1 MIQFTGALALLD
13 IEGTVCP
20 LSYVKEFLYP
30 YARAHLVSFLERRG
44 TEPNAVEALQRMF
57 AEGRAGSE
65 KMGATRGI
73 SEVATLANELMDRDA
88 KQTGL
93 KQLQGLIWEEGF
105 ASGELKSVVFPD
117 VPPAISGWVA
127 QGKKVRIFSSGSAPA
142 QRVFFRHTT
151 AGDLSG
157 YLDGHHDTI
166 TGPKRAAASFAAI
179 ASQAGV
185 ATGEVIYI
193 SDVTAELDAARE
205 AGCATALALR
215 PGNAPNPPHTHPE
228 IHSFVEIEIA

>member
-1 MIQFTGALALLD
+1 MRNRLSTLVLIVFVFCIIFTSLLSAAQ
-13 IEGTVCP
+13 TAATPAPP
-20 LSYVKEFLYP
+20 LHKPAAAASV
-30 YARAHLVSFLERRG
+30 
-44 TEPNAVEALQRMF
+44 EP
-57 AEGRAGSE
+57 
-65 KMGATRGI
+65 T
-73 SEVATLANELMDRDA
+73 
-88 KQTGL
+88 
-93 KQLQGLIWEEGF
+93 
-105 ASGELKSVVFPD
+105 
-117 VPPAISGWVA
+117 AI
-127 QGKKVRIFSSGSAPA
+127 I
-142 QRVFFRHTT
+142 HTT